1 VSDWTEGYVAEIDY
15 TYGYYE
21 ELNPQRLLVPFLN
34 VGLQPPQVVTACE
47 LGYGQG
53 ISANLHAAASG
64 ARWYGT
70 DFNPAHAAFAQ
81 SLATIAG
88 SGAELFDQSFAE
100 FCARSDLPEFDFI
113 GLHGIYSWVSR
124 ENQAVIVDF
133 VRRRL
138 KVGGVLYLGY
148 NAQPGYAATAPL
160 QHLLARHAEVMG
172 APGRGVIARIDGA
185 LEFADKLLAATPLFA
200 LANPPVPERLRQIK
214 EQNRQYLA
222 HEYLNR
228 YWRPLWFAELAEQL
242 APAKM
247 TYACSAIYLDHINT
261 LNLTVEQHS
270 LLGEITDP
278 VFRQTIRDFII
289 NQQFRRDY
297 WVKGARRVPQLELA
311 EVIRGLKIILAT
323 PRTDVALIAT
333 GSLGPR
339 DMAPNIYN
347 AVLGALA
354 DGDAKAIGAIEQ
366 AVRPAGLRLGT
377 VYEAVMVLAGKG
389 DLAIVQ
395 DEAAQAGAKT
405 RTDRLNLHLLEK
417 ARGSADVN
425 YLASPVTGGGIPAG
439 RFHQLFL
446 LGLRQSRQGA
456 DDLARFAWEILAM
469 QGQRVVKDNKP
480 LDTEADN
487 LTELAVQAREFL
499 DKRLPTLRKLQIA

>member
-1 VSDWTEGYVAEIDY
+1 VSNWSEGYVADVEYI
-15 TYGYYE
+15 YGYYQ
-21 ELNPQRLLVPFLN
+21 ELNPQHLLLPFLN
-34 VGLQPPQVVTACE
+34 VGLQPPEVATACE

-53 ISANLHAAASG
+53 ISVNLHAAASSV
-64 ARWYGT
+64 RWYGT

-81 SLATIAG
+81 SVASVAG
-88 SGAELFDQSFAE
+88 STAELFDHSFAE
-100 FCARSDLPEFDFI
+100 FCGRSDLPQFDFI
-113 GLHGIYSWVSR
+113 GLHGIYSWISA

-133 VRRRL
+133 VRRQL
-138 KVGGVLYLGY
+138 KVGGVLYLSY
-148 NAQPGYAATAPL
+148 NTQPGFAATASL

-172 APGRGVIARIDGA
+172 VPGEGILARLDGA
-185 LEFADKLLAATPLFA
+185 LGFTDRLLAVAPLFA
-200 LANPPVPERLRQIK
+200 IAIPRVTERLGQIK
-214 EQNRQYLA
+214 SQNRQYLA
-222 HEYLNR
+222 HEYFNR

-242 APAKM
+242 AAAKM
-247 TYACSAIYLDHINT
+247 SFACSATYLDHIDT
-261 LNLTVEQHS
+261 LNLTAEHNRFLS
-270 LLGEITDP
+270 EIADP
-278 VFRQTIRDFII
+278 VFRQTVRDLII

-297 WVKGARRVPQLELA
+297 WVKGPLRVAQLELA
-311 EVIRGLKIILAT
+311 ATIRGLKVTLVT
-323 PRTDVALIAT
+323 PRADVALNVT
-333 GSLGPR
+333 GSLGQR

-347 AVLGALA
+347 AILEVLA

-366 AVRPAGLRLGT
+366 AVRPAGLGLGT

-395 DEAAQAGAKT
+395 DETAQAGAKT

-425 YLASPVTGGGIPAG
+425 YLASPVTGGGIAAG

-446 LGLRQSRQGA
+446 LGLRQGRQGA
-456 DDLARFAWEILAM
+456 DDLARFAWEILGM
-469 QGQRVVKDNKP
+469 QGERVVKDNKP

-487 LTELAVQAREFL
+487 LTELASQAREFL

>member
-1 VSDWTEGYVAEIDY
+1 MSDWTEGYVADIDY

-53 ISANLHAAASG
+53 VSVNLHAAASS

-100 FCARSDLPEFDFI
+100 FCGRTDLPDFDFI
-113 GLHGIYSWVSR
+113 GLHGICSWISE
-124 ENQAVIVDF
+124 ENQAVIIDF

-138 KVGGVLYLGY
+138 KVGGVLYLSY
-148 NAQPGYAATAPL
+148 NTQPGFAAAAPL
-160 QHLLARHAEVMG
+160 QHLFGRHAEV
-172 APGRGVIARIDGA
+172 RGVPGDGILARLDGA
-185 LEFADKLLAATPLFA
+185 LEFTDRLLAVAPLFA
-200 LANPPVPERLRQIK
+200 IANPRVTERLGQIK
-214 EQNRQYLA
+214 NQNRQYLA

-228 YWRPLWFAELAEQL
+228 YWRPLWFAELAAQL
-242 APAKM
+242 APAKL
-247 TYACSAIYLDHINT
+247 TYACSAIYLDHIDT
-261 LNLTVEQHS
+261 LNLTAEQHR

-278 VFRQTIRDFII
+278 MFRQTVRDFIV

-297 WVKGARRVPQLELA
+297 WVKGPLRVPQLDLA
-311 EVIRGLKIILAT
+311 AMIRGLKVMLVT
-323 PRTDVALIAT
+323 PRPDVALNVT
-333 GSLGPR
+333 GSLGQR

-347 AVLGALA
+347 AVLDVLG
-354 DGDAKAIGAIEQ
+354 DGDPVAIGDLER
-366 AVRPAGLRLGT
+366 AVRPAGLGLGT

-395 DEAAQAGAKT
+395 DETAQADAKP
-405 RTDRLNLHLLEK
+405 RTNRLNLHLLEK

-425 YLASPVTGGGIPAG
+425 YLASPVTAGGIPAG

-446 LGLRQSRQGA
+446 LGLRQGRQGA
-456 DDLARFAWEILAM
+456 DDLARFAWDILSV

-480 LDTEADN
+480 LDTDVDN
-487 LTELAVQAREFL
+487 LTELAAQAREFI
-499 DKRLPTLRKLQIA
+499 DKRLPALRKLQIA